1 MHSTKK
7 ILALLLSGVIFIA
20 SCSKDDNGDD
30 GPAPEP
36 APTTRILTAS
46 LETSGTGIPLLDLD
60 YVFVYADDNNQLE
73 GIGEVNPDGS
83 IRSVWVFLYDA
94 AGKPESATR
103 VGSDLATIIQ
113 TIPLTYSGNQLTSVN
128 GRRITIENNRI
139 VGFDSTRVSYT
150 SGGDLD
156 KVFRLT
162 TAGTETQV
170 GQITTS
176 STLRYPWARLLPR
189 IELQAVIPFVVP
201 TVSIF
206 EGISRNA
213 IITNIGVAS
222 NGTAVDIRYTYTGSE
237 NNFVTNTSRT
247 VSVPGNQRILN
258 FTYEPIPR

>member
-7 ILALLLSGVIFIA
+7 VLALLLSGIILIA
-20 SCSKDDNGDD
+20 SCSKDDDND
-30 GPAPEP
+30 GPEPEP

-46 LETSGTGIPLLDLD
+46 LETSGTGLPLLDLD
-60 YVFVYADDNNQLE
+60 YVFVYADDKNQLE
-73 GIGEVNPDGS
+73 GIGEVNTDGS

-113 TIPLTYSGNQLTSVN
+113 TIPLTYSGNQLATVN

-150 SGGDLD
+150 TSGDLD
-156 KVFRLT
+156 KVFRLSPT
-162 TAGTETQV
+162 GTETEV
-170 GQITTS
+170 GQVTTS

-201 TVSIF
+201 TVSVF
-206 EGISRNA
+206 EAISRNA
-213 IITNIGVAS
+213 ITSNIGVAS
-222 NGTAVDIRYTYTGSE
+222 NGATVDIRYSYTGSE
-237 NNFVTNTSRT
+237 NNFVTNTVRT
-247 VSVPGNQRILN
+247 VSTPSNQRILN